1 MILKLASRNT
11 IEINLKVFVRS
22 PSQFYHR
29 IPPFYDFP
37 LNKNNIHS
45 ALILVVHR
53 HWNCFLNSHQ
63 KRVDDLKGNAI
74 SHNKINVMETD
85 TGLRYRSVYVDSS

>member
-11 IEINLKVFVRS
+11 IEINLKVFVLS

-37 LNKNNIHS
+37 LNNS
-45 ALILVVHR
+45 VLILVVHR
-53 HWNCFLNSHQ
+53 HWNCFFNSHQ
-63 KRVDDLKGNAI
+63 ERVDDLKGNAI

-85 TGLRYRSVYVDSS
+85 TGLRYRSDYVDSS